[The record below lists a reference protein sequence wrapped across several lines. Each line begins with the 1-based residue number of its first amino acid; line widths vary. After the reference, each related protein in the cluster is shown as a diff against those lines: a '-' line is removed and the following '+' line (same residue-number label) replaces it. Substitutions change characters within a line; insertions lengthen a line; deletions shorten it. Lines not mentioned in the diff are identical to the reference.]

1 MLKELIHDQLIN
13 YYENVGSEK
22 YIRNNC
28 KFLCLKV
35 SGLHSVNLY
44 LQKKKQLRL
53 FKNVGTPELL
63 SS

>member
-1 MLKELIHDQLIN
+1 MRELIHDQLVN

-28 KFLCLKV
+28 KFLCPEV

-44 LQKKKQLRL
+44 LHKKRQLRL
-53 FKNVGTPELL
+53 FKNGGKPELL